1 MKNFL
6 MRGVVLVMLLSFF
19 VLPASAAF
27 DSSDST
33 NIANI
38 KSYTYDIKTALTSG
52 TLATNVSSIK
62 TSVSN
67 ISSYVQTIST
77 KLDALK
83 GNIETINSRI
93 GTSNQ
98 TGFSS
103 LIQGIITL
111 GDRLTTGN
119 SRLTDISNASSVT
132 NTRLSDVNTKLDT
145 TKSYVYD
152 IKTSAASLDTS
163 NSNILNQLTAIADS
177 SLLSTS
183 GISTEAKQ
191 NTMITNQGTI
201 STKLNILDKLATDET
216 LSFYAQNITS
226 HKNPSFTTSHTG
238 GHNTSF
244 MFGFGL
250 SQLGQLFTN
259 TDAKFSNFEP
269 GVGVVSYSFKTPYGL
284 LKNLSDT
291 LASDEDK
298 AIRESQDDNVDQIKQ
313 DFITGSSGGT
323 SLGKS
328 DFGDLSTAG
337 STAKDLASL
346 NGQASINKFTD
357 GLTDANTSGM
367 GWFSADTK
375 SALDSVSS
383 SQGTQSFA
391 SARDS
396 DPYNMAG
403 FSDNYNWLFGG
414 D

>member
-1 MKNFL
+1 
-6 MRGVVLVMLLSFF
+6 MLLSFF

-27 DSSDST
+27 DNSDST

-83 GNIETINSRI
+83 GNIETTNSRI

-119 SRLTDISNASSVT
+119 SRLNDISNASSVT

-163 NSNILNQLTAIADS
+163 NSNILNKITAIADS

-183 GISTEAKQ
+183 GISTEEKQ

-201 STKLNILDKLATDET
+201 STKLDILSKLATNEY
-216 LSFYAQNITS
+216 LQFYAESLASSKNAGFSTS
-226 HKNPSFTTSHTG
+226 NTG
-238 GHNTSF
+238 GLSTNF
-244 MFGFGL
+244 MFAFGL
-250 SQLGQLFTN
+250 SQLGQIFTN
-259 TDAKFSNFEP
+259 TDASFTNYKP

-291 LASDEDK
+291 LASDEYK
-298 AIRESQDDNVDQIKQ
+298 EIHESQNDNVDQVKQ
-313 DFITGSSGGT
+313 DFISGSSGGT

-383 SQGTQSFA
+383 SLGTQSCA

-396 DPYNMAG
+396 DPYNMSG

>member
-1 MKNFL
+1 
-6 MRGVVLVMLLSFF
+6 MLLSFF

-163 NSNILNQLTAIADS
+163 NSNILNKVTAIAES

-201 STKLNILDKLATDET
+201 STKLDILSKLATNDY
-216 LSFYAQNITS
+216 LQFYAQS
-226 HKNPSFTTSHTG
+226 LSSSKNPGFSTSNTG
-238 GHNTSF
+238 GLSTNF
-244 MFGFGL
+244 MFDFGL
-250 SQLGQLFTN
+250 SQLGQIFTN
-259 TDAKFSNFEP
+259 TDASFTNYKP

-291 LASDEDK
+291 LASDEYK
-298 AIRESQDDNVDQIKQ
+298 EIHESQNDNVDQVKQ
-313 DFITGSSGGT
+313 DFISGSSGGT

-383 SQGTQSFA
+383 SEGTQSCA